1 MKVGIGI
8 TSVLLRY
15 RDANFMANS
24 VNLLRNSRKV
34 FPLQNFGNE
43 TYDLPKLQKYS
54 VETAFVSRL
63 CDLNLEFQGRTNN
76 VKKQKLWKIYF
87 RTLLLRFI
95 FSFSF
100 LLSRSANFLSLMK
113 FAVEEAKSELNR
125 IGKRRNVFVGP
136 KKVCSETSA
145 LHFLAFIKGG
155 AHQQTETCEKLP
167 DHILNPFLILVSLAL
182 YSDNLDSCPKPYI
195 SFFYSPRISS
205 AQNSSIFHLSLIV
218 TTSYR
223 LPYVCMSSRELWQ
236 KNFKLTFPHY
246 CLELIKVVC
255 RNMSSTKHVN
265 WLRLYLFQHE
275 KILKCELSRE
285 SNSFLYVSIIS
296 QRLTWCE

>member
-1 MKVGIGI
+1 
-8 TSVLLRY
+8 
-15 RDANFMANS
+15 MANS

-43 TYDLPKLQKYS
+43 TDDLPKLQKYS
-54 VETAFVSRL
+54 VGTAFVSRL

-125 IGKRRNVFVGP
+125 IGKRRNVFVLP

-145 LHFLAFIKGG
+145 LHFLAFIKGR

-167 DHILNPFLILVSLAL
+167 DHILSPFLILVSLAL
-182 YSDNLDSCPKPYI
+182 YSDNLNSCPKPYI
-195 SFFYSPRISS
+195 CFFYSPRRFS
-205 AQNSSIFHLSLIV
+205 AQNSAIFSLSHLLWLHFTESPTFICRHWNCDKRISKLHV
-218 TTSYR
+218 PHFAWNRSKWFVGVCHPLNTSTD
-223 LPYVCMSSRELWQ
+223 
-236 KNFKLTFPHY
+236 FD
-246 CLELIKVVC
+246 
-255 RNMSSTKHVN
+255 
-265 WLRLYLFQHE
+265 
-275 KILKCELSRE
+275 
-285 SNSFLYVSIIS
+285 
-296 QRLTWCE
+296 